1 MHKLYIVHAHSNFPF
16 YFCETESPPLYTLFC
31 CLLYFIKQLS
41 LVDNPYTSSI
51 TSYEQGVS
59 KQDSP
64 ITTEG
69 GSYGCWDTMKEYL

>member
-1 MHKLYIVHAHSNFPF
+1 MRTRISPFIFAKQNLLHYILYSVV
-16 YFCETESPPLYTLFC
+16 
-31 CLLYFIKQLS
+31 YFIKQLS

-64 ITTEG
+64 ITTQG
-69 GSYGCWDTMKEYL
+69 GSSGCWDTMKEYL